1 MTDQFGPTDRVAD
14 TLTALRTDTDRLGL
28 ADSGAVRRRG
38 EQRTRNQ
45 VVGTALAVAALVAG
59 TVGVA
64 SSLTGSDQSIQGP
77 PGRNGTATARVT
89 EPTVETPV
97 ELAAQPLLDAAD
109 LPTFAGATG
118 WQVSPDEAAAD
129 QPFLQCLASPSG
141 LGATQTE
148 KRFFYTELA
157 PTATEHVLRFPTAA
171 AAESVLNRFRGDL
184 EACSQQLAS
193 GGASLDQRPVE
204 DTVAGFR
211 YSQSSAPAGSEV
223 SYVEVDAA
231 RRSNVVVVLQWN
243 GAVDEVSSDQGTWV
257 WDEPALSR
265 ALDRAI
271 G

>member
-1 MTDQFGPTDRVAD
+1 MTDHFGATDRVAD
-14 TLTALRTDTDRLGL
+14 TLTALRADTDRVALP
-28 ADSGAVRRRG
+28 DSGSVRRRG

-45 VVGTALAVAALVAG
+45 VVAGALAAVVLAAGAIGVAG
-59 TVGVA
+59 
-64 SSLTGSDQSIQGP
+64 SLGGSDQSIQGP
-77 PGRNGTATARVT
+77 PGEGTATAQVT
-89 EPTVETPV
+89 ESAEQPV
-97 ELAAQPLLDAAD
+97 ALAPQPLLEAGD

-129 QPFLQCLASPSG
+129 QPFLQCLSSPSE
-141 LGATQTE
+141 LGANQTE

-157 PTATEHVLRFPTAA
+157 PTATEHVLAFPTAS
-171 AAESVLNRFRGDL
+171 AAEQALARFRGDL
-184 EACSQQLAS
+184 EACAQQLATR
-193 GGASLDQRPVE
+193 ATVDQRPVQ
-204 DTVAGFR
+204 DTTSGFR

-223 SYVEVDAA
+223 SYVEIQTA

-257 WDEPALSR
+257 WGDAALTR